1 MTVEQAVQEIV
12 DHVLT
17 WQQPLCSIEEQPIR
31 DILMHKPLTRQE
43 REILQDRLA
52 FFTQCADSMCGR
64 ER

>member
-1 MTVEQAVQEIV
+1 MKVGAEMSWEIETTK
-12 DHVLT
+12 HEILR
-17 WQQPLCSIEEQPIR
+17 IR